1 MSGDQEFV
9 ILVDESDREIGQCE
23 KLEAHRRGLRHRAF
37 SVIVK
42 DREGRI
48 LVQQRAA
55 GKYHSPNLWANA
67 CCGHPR
73 AGEEVGAAARR
84 RLGEE
89 LGIDCDLVWK
99 RHHSYCQPVGDELT
113 ENEFVHVFFGTFAG
127 EMALNEDEVAAIR
140 WLALEDL
147 LADVEQGPDR
157 HAVWWRNYLEHF
169 GGEISQWRD
178 NGQSGR
184 SR

>member
-1 MSGDQEFV
+1 MRGDQDFV
-9 ILVDESDREIGQCE
+9 ILVDESDREIGTCE

-37 SVIVK
+37 SVILK
-42 DREGRI
+42 DGEGRI

-55 GKYHSPNLWANA
+55 GKYHSANLWANA

-73 AGEEVGAAARR
+73 AGEAVGAAARR

-99 RHHSYCQPVGDELT
+99 RHHSYCQPVGAALT

-127 EMALNEDEVAAIR
+127 EVAFNEEEVATVC
-140 WLALEDL
+140 WLAPDDL
-147 LADVEQGPDR
+147 LADVAKEPHR
-157 HAVWWRNYLEHF
+157 HAPWWRDYLEHF

-178 NGQSGR
+178 NGQGAR
-184 SR
+184 MG